1 MTLQEFSESSNQLR
15 RQYHQLEEKLHNTR
29 WTREEDALAFLTDAA
44 LVGRWLMAKEGR
56 WPSEQE
62 KNLPDKIGECAWWL
76 AVIAE
81 RSGIDF
87 AAAAETFLLKTMQA
101 MESEKE

>member
-1 MTLQEFSESSNQLR
+1 MTLQEFREQSLQLHNR
-15 RQYHQLEEKLHNTR
+15 YHQLEEELHGSR

-44 LVGRWLMAKEGR
+44 LVGRWVMAEEGR
-56 WPSEQE
+56 WPSGQE
-62 KNLPDKIGECAWWL
+62 EALPEKLGECVWWL

-81 RSGIDF
+81 CNGIDF
-87 AAAAETFLLKTMQA
+87 AASAEAFLKKTKQA

>member
-44 LVGRWLMAKEGR
+44 LVGR
-56 WPSEQE
+56 
-62 KNLPDKIGECAWWL
+62 
-76 AVIAE
+76 
-81 RSGIDF
+81 
-87 AAAAETFLLKTMQA
+87 
-101 MESEKE
+101 